1 MAIRGGTP
9 VSISFGGDEFIFTGD
24 ATPEI
29 DDGVEVTK
37 ESNADRS
44 VRKIFKYNP
53 WSATGCVVKADADI
67 WERLKTHRDAVDDPD
82 CTIALS
88 DGVILNGN
96 GSPDSIK
103 YNPSSATCSFD
114 ASGEDSLKEL

>member
-37 ESNADRS
+37 EANADRS
-44 VRKIFKYNP
+44 IRKIYKYNP
-53 WSATGCVVKADADI
+53 WSATGCTVKANAETWD
-67 WERLKTHRDAVDDPD
+67 RLKSHRDSVDDPD
-82 CTIALS
+82 CTIELS
-88 DGVILNGN
+88 DGVILNGT
-96 GSPDSIK
+96 GSPDAIK
-103 YNPSSATCSFD
+103 YNPANATASFD
-114 ASGEDSLKEL
+114 ASGEDSLKAL